1 MAMTAIT
8 IPDSFGIAVAITL
21 IILLATHELAP
32 VCVGSRPKLLRHYLQ
47 IAIIPLLL
55 VFALI
60 VITKIIES

>member
-8 IPDSFGIAVAITL
+8 IPDSFGIAATVAL
-21 IILLATHELAP
+21 IILLATRELVFAHGG
-32 VCVGSRPKLLRHYLQ
+32 VRSIYLGQYLQ
-47 IAIIPLLL
+47 IATIPLLL

>member
-8 IPDSFGIAVAITL
+8 IPDSLGIAATVAL
-21 IILLATHELAP
+21 IILLATRELVLAHGG
-32 VCVGSRPKLLRHYLQ
+32 VRSIYLGHYLQ